1 MSDIKKIL
9 STVDT
14 SINGFMLKVPAVE
27 KAMYEEIL
35 KLTKEL
41 KIDSRGR
48 IRNTIDNYKIISE
61 LRTRLERVVFTSE
74 YKKASKKLLKSF
86 DDINKVTNDYFA
98 TFATSPTATTQDILK
113 ILRQESVNRTA
124 LYLGESGVNI
134 NVISKV
140 QEILQTNITSGGSY
154 AQMQADMKAFIQGDA
169 ENLGAFNKYANTFV
183 VDGVNTYA
191 RTYQTLL
198 TEDLNIEWYMYV
210 GSLLENSRPW
220 CKRMVD
226 KMYIHKS
233 ELDTVL
239 YDNVNGVE
247 ICSAEIPCNS
257 KTKLPAGMK
266 KDTTPQNLL
275 VNAGGWNCGHKF
287 IGVDSAVVPQHIKDK
302 IKKR

>member
-1 MSDIKKIL
+1 M
-9 STVDT
+9 
-14 SINGFMLKVPAVE
+14 GKVPAVE

-48 IRNTIDNYKIISE
+48 IRNTIDNYKILSE

-154 AQMQADMKAFIQGDA
+154 AQMQSDMKAFIQGDA
-169 ENLGAFNKYANTFV
+169 ESLGAFNKYANTFV

-210 GSLLENSRPW
+210 GSLLETSRPW
-220 CKRMVD
+220 CKHMVD
-226 KMYIHKS
+226 KRYIHKS

-239 YDNVNGVE
+239 YDNVDGVE

>member
-9 STVDT
+9 STVDN
-14 SINGFMLKVPAVE
+14 SINGFMDKVPSVE
-27 KAMYEEIL
+27 KSMYEEIL

-41 KIDSRGR
+41 KVDRSGR
-48 IRNTIDNYKIISE
+48 IRNTIDNYKILSE
-61 LRTRLERVVFTSE
+61 LRTRLEKVVFTTE
-74 YKKASKKLLKSF
+74 YKSAAKKLLKSF
-86 DDINKVTNDYFA
+86 DDINKVTTDYFA

-154 AQMQADMKAFIQGDA
+154 AQMQADMKLFIQGDA

-198 TEDLNIEWYMYV
+198 TEDLDIEWYMYV
-210 GSLLENSRPW
+210 GSLLETSRPW
-220 CKRMVD
+220 CKHMVD
-226 KMYIHKS
+226 KKYIHKS
-233 ELDTVL
+233 ELNTVL
-239 YDNVNGVE
+239 YDNVDGVE

-266 KDTTPQNLL
+266 KDTTPQNIL

-287 IGVDSAVVPQHIKDK
+287 IGVDSAIVPQHIKDK

>member
-14 SINGFMLKVPAVE
+14 SINGFMGKVPAVE

-48 IRNTIDNYKIISE
+48 IRNTIDNYKILSE

-154 AQMQADMKAFIQGDA
+154 AQMQSDMKAFIQGDA
-169 ENLGAFNKYANTFV
+169 ESLGAFNKYANTFV

-210 GSLLENSRPW
+210 GSLLETSRPW
-220 CKRMVD
+220 CKHMVD
-226 KMYIHKS
+226 KKYIHKS
-233 ELDTVL
+233 ELNTVL

>member
-1 MSDIKKIL
+1 M
-9 STVDT
+9 
-14 SINGFMLKVPAVE
+14 GKVPAVE

-48 IRNTIDNYKIISE
+48 IRNTIDNYKILSE
-61 LRTRLERVVFTSE
+61 LRTRLERVVFTTE
-74 YKKASKKLLKSF
+74 YKNASKKLLKSF
-86 DDINKVTNDYFA
+86 DDINKVTYDYFA

-154 AQMQADMKAFIQGDA
+154 AQMQSDMKAFIQGDA

-210 GSLLENSRPW
+210 GSLLETSRPW
-220 CKRMVD
+220 CKHMVD
-226 KMYIHKS
+226 KRYIHKS
-233 ELDTVL
+233 ELETVL
-239 YDNVNGVE
+239 YDSVDGVE

>member
-14 SINGFMLKVPAVE
+14 SINGFMGKVPAVE

-48 IRNTIDNYKIISE
+48 IRNTIDNYKILSE

-154 AQMQADMKAFIQGDA
+154 AQMQSDMKAFIQGDA

-210 GSLLENSRPW
+210 GSLLETSRPW
-220 CKRMVD
+220 CKHMVD
-226 KMYIHKS
+226 KKYIHKS

>member
-14 SINGFMLKVPAVE
+14 SINGFMGKVPAVE
-27 KAMYEEIL
+27 KAMYAEIL

-48 IRNTIDNYKIISE
+48 IRNTIDNYKILSE

-154 AQMQADMKAFIQGDA
+154 AQMQSDMKAFIQGDA
-169 ENLGAFNKYANTFV
+169 ESLGAFNKYANTFV

-210 GSLLENSRPW
+210 GSLLETSRPW
-220 CKRMVD
+220 CKHMVD
-226 KMYIHKS
+226 KKYIHKS
-233 ELDTVL
+233 ELNTVL

>member
-48 IRNTIDNYKIISE
+48 IRNTIDNYKILSE

-134 NVISKV
+134 NVVSKV
-140 QEILQTNITSGGSY
+140 QDILQTNITSGGSY
-154 AQMQADMKAFIQGDA
+154 AQMQSDMKAFIQGDA

-210 GSLLENSRPW
+210 GSLLETSRPW
-220 CKRMVD
+220 CKHMVD
-226 KMYIHKS
+226 KMYIHKT

-239 YDNVNGVE
+239 YDNVDGVE

>member
-9 STVDT
+9 STVDN
-14 SINGFMLKVPAVE
+14 SINGFMDKVPAVE

-41 KIDSRGR
+41 KVDRSGR
-48 IRNTIDNYKIISE
+48 IRNTIDNYKILSE
-61 LRTRLERVVFTSE
+61 LRTRLERVVFTTE
-74 YKKASKKLLKSF
+74 YKSAAKKLLKSF
-86 DDINKVTNDYFA
+86 DEINKVTTDYFA

-113 ILRQESVNRTA
+113 ILRHESVNRTA
-124 LYLGESGVNI
+124 LYLGESGVSI

-140 QEILQTNITSGGSY
+140 HEILQTNITSGGSY
-154 AQMQADMKAFIQGDA
+154 AQMQTEMKAFIQGDA

-198 TEDLNIEWYMYV
+198 TEDLDIEWYMYV
-210 GSLLENSRPW
+210 GSLLETSRPW
-220 CKRMVD
+220 CKHMVD
-226 KMYIHKS
+226 KKYIHKS
-233 ELDTVL
+233 ELSTVL
-239 YDNVNGVE
+239 HDNIDGVE

-257 KTKLPAGMK
+257 KTKLPSGMK
-266 KDTTPQNLL
+266 KDTTVNNLL

-302 IKKR
+302 IKNR

>member
-48 IRNTIDNYKIISE
+48 IRNTIDNYKILSE

-134 NVISKV
+134 NVVSKV
-140 QEILQTNITSGGSY
+140 QDILQTNITSGGSY
-154 AQMQADMKAFIQGDA
+154 AQMQSDMKAFIQGDA

-210 GSLLENSRPW
+210 GSLLETSRPW
-220 CKRMVD
+220 CKHMVD
-226 KMYIHKS
+226 KRYIHKT

-239 YDNVNGVE
+239 YDNVDGVE

>member
-14 SINGFMLKVPAVE
+14 SINGFMGKVPAVE

-48 IRNTIDNYKIISE
+48 IRNTIDNYKILSE

-74 YKKASKKLLKSF
+74 YKKASKKLIKSF

-154 AQMQADMKAFIQGDA
+154 AQMQSDMKAFIQGDA
-169 ENLGAFNKYANTFV
+169 DNLGAFNKYANTFV

-210 GSLLENSRPW
+210 GSLLETSRPW
-220 CKRMVD
+220 CKHMVD
-226 KMYIHKS
+226 KKYIHKS

-239 YDNVNGVE
+239 YDSVDGVE

-275 VNAGGWNCGHKF
+275 VSAGGWNCGHKF

>member
-1 MSDIKKIL
+1 M
-9 STVDT
+9 
-14 SINGFMLKVPAVE
+14 GKVPAVE

-48 IRNTIDNYKIISE
+48 IRNTIDNYKILSE

-74 YKKASKKLLKSF
+74 YKKVSKKLLKSF

-154 AQMQADMKAFIQGDA
+154 AQMQSDMKAFIQGDA

-210 GSLLENSRPW
+210 GSLLETSRPW
-220 CKRMVD
+220 CKHMVD
-226 KMYIHKS
+226 KKYIHKS

-239 YDNVNGVE
+239 YDNVNGVD

>member
-14 SINGFMLKVPAVE
+14 SINGFMGKVPSVE

-48 IRNTIDNYKIISE
+48 IRNTIDNYKILSE

-154 AQMQADMKAFIQGDA
+154 AQMQSDMKAFIQGDA
-169 ENLGAFNKYANTFV
+169 ESLGAFNKYANTFV

-210 GSLLENSRPW
+210 GSLLETSRPW
-220 CKRMVD
+220 CKHMVD
-226 KMYIHKS
+226 KKYIHKS

-239 YDNVNGVE
+239 YDSVDGVE

>member
-1 MSDIKKIL
+1 M
-9 STVDT
+9 
-14 SINGFMLKVPAVE
+14 GKVPAVE

-48 IRNTIDNYKIISE
+48 IRNTIDNYKILSE

-154 AQMQADMKAFIQGDA
+154 AQMQTEMKAFIQGDA

-191 RTYQTLL
+191 RTFQTLL
-198 TEDLNIEWYMYV
+198 AEDLNIEWYMYV
-210 GSLLENSRPW
+210 GSLLETSRPW
-220 CKRMVD
+220 CKHMVD
-226 KMYIHKS
+226 KKYIHKS